1 VLEPLSA
8 KRVRLVGLDVDGV
21 LTDNGVYV
29 GMVQG
34 HPAELKRFDIQD
46 GIALAL
52 LKLAGLKVV
61 VVSGRQSDA
70 SAIRMDELG
79 VDAFVQD
86 DHARKLPAFEELLQ
100 RFSVRW
106 EEAAYVGDD
115 LPDVPLLRRVGL
127 AVAVANATPDARA
140 VARHVTQAAGGRG
153 AVRELVEELLR
164 ARGQWDATV
173 QAYLTERGER
183 APRKSAA
190 VPR

>member
-1 VLEPLSA
+1 LSA

-34 HPAELKRFDIQD
+34 QPTEMKRFDIQD
-46 GIALAL
+46 GIAIVL
-52 LKLAGLKVV
+52 LRLAGFKVV

-70 SAIRMDELG
+70 STIRMEELG

-86 DHARKLPAFEELLQ
+86 DQARKLPAFEELLT
-100 RFSVRW
+100 RFGVRW
-106 EEAAYVGDD
+106 EEVAYLGDD
-115 LPDVPLLRRVGL
+115 LPDVPVLRRAGL
-127 AVAVANATPDARA
+127 PVAVANATPDARA
-140 VARHVTQAAGGRG
+140 VARHVTQASGGRG
-153 AVRELVEELLR
+153 AVREFVEELLR

-173 QAYLTERGER
+173 QAYLMERGER
-183 APRKSAA
+183 APRKSVA

>member
-8 KRVRLVGLDVDGV
+8 KRIRLVGLDVDGV

-29 GMVQG
+29 GMVEG
-34 HPAELKRFDIQD
+34 HPTELKRFDVQD
-46 GIALAL
+46 GIGIVL
-52 LKLAGLKVV
+52 LRLAGLKIA
-61 VVSGRQSDA
+61 VVSGRQSQA
-70 SAIRMDELG
+70 STIRMEELE

-86 DHARKLPAFEELLQ
+86 DYARKLPAFEELLQ
-100 RFSVRW
+100 RFGVRW

-127 AVAVANATPDARA
+127 PVAVANATPDLKA
-140 VARHVTQAAGGRG
+140 VARHVTQAPGGRG
-153 AVRELVEELLR
+153 AVREFVEEFLR

-183 APRKSAA
+183 APRKSLAI
-190 VPR
+190 PR